1 MFQIQSPTTAT
12 LKTITPRT
20 ETHGDEKVS
29 AMSFGLKITG
39 PNTMLDALQPGLRDA
54 LYRAVEGQ
62 DQLPGVEPATPL
74 LRSKGIESVKLKAC
88 FEGWTLKIDAGIDE
102 NDPIA
107 FGSCKV
113 DAFQVAPSEGG
124 TIDLHFRVG
133 TSDIDQDEAGWMFG
147 HLQQEIDIT
156 LHAPQVKPDA
166 IDGTGE
172 EFAADHPDAGDLFA
186 AQHGG
191 PADDGCDPDIEDDE
205 DAGPELED
213 RLDNALAAADAETQ
227 RGEASKAALD
237 AVGSHFGSREAEL
250 QAEAAAGTSTRTA
263 RGRDATKKALA
274 EGMAAAKAAG
284 TMQ

>member
-12 LKTITPRT
+12 LKTLTPRT

-29 AMSFGLKITG
+29 AMRFGLKITG

-107 FGSCKV
+107 FGSCEV
-113 DAFQVAPSEGG
+113 DAFQVVPSEGG
-124 TIDLHFRVG
+124 IIDLHFRVG

-227 RGEASKAALD
+227 RGGGL
-237 AVGSHFGSREAEL
+237 SHPH
-250 QAEAAAGTSTRTA
+250 
-263 RGRDATKKALA
+263 GRA
-274 EGMAAAKAAG
+274 
-284 TMQ
+284 

>member
-12 LKTITPRT
+12 LKTLTPRT
-20 ETHGDEKVS
+20 ETHGGEKVS

-107 FGSCKV
+107 FGSCEV
-113 DAFQVAPSEGG
+113 DAFQVVPSEGG
-124 TIDLHFRVG
+124 IIDLHFRVG